1 MSHDYAIITHPIYR
15 EHETGGHPECSD
27 RLRVIERAICEDSEL
42 MAVCDRIEPGLATRD
57 DVLRCHTEAHIAL
70 LAAARGKEGYFD
82 PDTIHSPESVDAA
95 YRAAGA
101 AIHAVKA
108 VVEGDT
114 KAAFALVRP
123 PGHHACPDRAMG
135 FCMINNVAVAARY
148 ARSVGLERVL
158 IVDFDVHHGNGTQDI
173 FYEDGSVFFY
183 SLHAHPHY
191 PGTGMEHETG
201 SGEGVGTTLNR
212 PLRHGFPADDYREVY
227 VRDLDAIVNRFEPQL
242 AIISAG
248 FDSHRKDPLGG
259 LSLESPDFWT
269 LTEAVRSRMPPGR
282 VVGSLEGGYNLDEL
296 GGAVRQ
302 HLRALFGLPM
312 GDDQDGN
319 P

>member
-123 PGHHACPDRAMG
+123 PGHHACRPPCSSRPCKRCWWD
-135 FCMINNVAVAARY
+135 VAQA
-148 ARSVGLERVL
+148 
-158 IVDFDVHHGNGTQDI
+158 
-173 FYEDGSVFFY
+173 
-183 SLHAHPHY
+183 
-191 PGTGMEHETG
+191 
-201 SGEGVGTTLNR
+201 
-212 PLRHGFPADDYREVY
+212 
-227 VRDLDAIVNRFEPQL
+227 
-242 AIISAG
+242 
-248 FDSHRKDPLGG
+248 
-259 LSLESPDFWT
+259 
-269 LTEAVRSRMPPGR
+269 
-282 VVGSLEGGYNLDEL
+282 DEL
-296 GGAVRQ
+296 ARCRPALP
-302 HLRALFGLPM
+302 HLRRPPSPVDRDRRRTG
-312 GDDQDGN
+312 
-319 P
+319 